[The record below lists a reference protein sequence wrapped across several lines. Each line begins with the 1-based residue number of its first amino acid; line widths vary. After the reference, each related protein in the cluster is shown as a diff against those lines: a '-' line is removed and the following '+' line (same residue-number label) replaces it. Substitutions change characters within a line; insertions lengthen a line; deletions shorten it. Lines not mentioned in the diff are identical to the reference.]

1 MSELIKAI
9 NNYMAVNNKNNLTE
23 EEALELLKKYN
34 NPDDSNGYSLES
46 NEN

>member
-23 EEALELLKKYN
+23 EEALELLKYFNDPKKADEN
-34 NPDDSNGYSLES
+34 SLEL
-46 NEN
+46 ENN

>member
-1 MSELIKAI
+1 MSDLTKAI

-34 NPDDSNGYSLES
+34 DSKDLNEYSLES
-46 NEN
+46 KEN